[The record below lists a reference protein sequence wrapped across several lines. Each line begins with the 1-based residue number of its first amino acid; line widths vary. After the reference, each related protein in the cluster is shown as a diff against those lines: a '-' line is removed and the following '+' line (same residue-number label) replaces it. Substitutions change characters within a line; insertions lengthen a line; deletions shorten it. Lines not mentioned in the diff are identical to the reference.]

1 MANVRQFAAA
11 DDRLPFPLLKAALL
25 LLALILVACGGQSGP
40 EPAAQETPAAGDGGI
55 ADTNDLLDAL
65 RAAGLDVTV
74 TGPVDDPLFAAQA
87 QAIDV
92 GGAYVQIFEFESQ
105 EAAAEAA
112 SSVSGGGTIIGTTT
126 VDWVEPPHFYRVGR
140 LIVLHAGSD
149 ETLLDALAGVL
160 GEPFL
165 IGVAMGLPSAGE

>member
-1 MANVRQFAAA
+1 MKRQILFSI
-11 DDRLPFPLLKAALL
+11 LL

-92 GGAYVQIFEFESQ
+92 GGAYVQIFEFEGQ